1 MSTNN
6 FYVYI
11 FLRGDKPGIF
21 NYGDGLYFDYQPF
34 YVGKGIN
41 DRIKSSL
48 KDIKNNSIKSN
59 IINKI
64 HQDDM
69 EIKSLKIK
77 ENLSESE
84 AFEFEK
90 YVISKIGRITE
101 GKGPLSN
108 MVEGGQGYSDV
119 PVLQYGLDGVFIK
132 EFSSVGEAVANTGV
146 LNVGSCCR
154 GIRKTAGKFIWRY
167 KKDGYVKK
175 IPIDFIEKM
184 MHFGN
189 YEREVIQ
196 MDIEGNFINEFK
208 SIKEA
213 AESTKTHNGK
223 IVQVCKGQRK
233 SSNGFK
239 WKYKN

>member
-1 MSTNN
+1 
-6 FYVYI
+6 
-11 FLRGDKPGIF
+11 
-21 NYGDGLYFDYQPF
+21 
-34 YVGKGIN
+34 
-41 DRIKSSL
+41 
-48 KDIKNNSIKSN
+48 
-59 IINKI
+59 
-64 HQDDM
+64 
-69 EIKSLKIK
+69 
-77 ENLSESE
+77 
-84 AFEFEK
+84 
-90 YVISKIGRITE
+90 
-101 GKGPLSN
+101 

>member
-1 MSTNN
+1 
-6 FYVYI
+6 
-11 FLRGDKPGIF
+11 
-21 NYGDGLYFDYQPF
+21 
-34 YVGKGIN
+34 
-41 DRIKSSL
+41 
-48 KDIKNNSIKSN
+48 
-59 IINKI
+59 
-64 HQDDM
+64 M

-84 AFEFEK
+84 AFEYEK
-90 YVISKIGRITE
+90 YVISKIGRVTE
-101 GKGPLSN
+101 GNGPLSN
-108 MVEGGQGYSDV
+108 VVEGGQGYSDV

-146 LNVGSCCR
+146 INVGPCCR
-154 GIRKTAGKFIWRY
+154 GVRKTAGKFIWRY
-167 KKDGYVKK
+167 KKDGYLEK

-189 YEREVIQ
+189 YEREIIQ
-196 MDIEGNFINEFK
+196 MDIDGNFIAEFK

-213 AESTKTHNGK
+213 AELTKTHNGK

-233 SSNGFK
+233 SSNGFR

>member
-1 MSTNN
+1 MITNN

-21 NYGDGLYFDYQPF
+21 DYGDGLYFNYQPF

-48 KDIKNNSIKSN
+48 KDIKNNSIKYN

-64 HQDDM
+64 HRDDM

-84 AFEFEK
+84 AFEYER
-90 YVISKIGRITE
+90 YVVSKIGRINE
-101 GKGPLSN
+101 GNGPLSN
-108 MVEGGQGYSDV
+108 IVEGGQGYSDV
-119 PVLQYGLDGVFIK
+119 PVLQYGLDGLFIK

-146 LNVGSCCR
+146 LNVGPCCR

-167 KKDGYVKK
+167 KKDGYIEK

-184 MHFGN
+184 IHFGN

-196 MDIEGNFINEFK
+196 MDIDGNFIKEFK

-213 AESTKTHNGK
+213 AELTKTHNGK

-233 SSNGFK
+233 SSNGFR